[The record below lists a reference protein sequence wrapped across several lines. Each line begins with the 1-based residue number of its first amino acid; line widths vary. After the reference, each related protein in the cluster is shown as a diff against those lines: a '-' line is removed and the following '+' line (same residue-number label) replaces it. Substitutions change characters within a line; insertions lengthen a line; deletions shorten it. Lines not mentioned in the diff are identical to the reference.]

1 MTPEGGTRATER
13 LREALASS
21 RLLHL
26 DPSVLARHFR
36 GEGRPADLTRVLFE
50 VMEADGA
57 PAVQTSTFSLFQL
70 MVEPYRRGREELVR
84 QAASY
89 LSAGPVELIPV
100 SEDVAT
106 RSAEVRALLGTGPGR
121 SVQIA
126 TALLRGAD
134 SYLTDG
140 SSLRRIAD
148 MRVLDLAGFVGD
160 DVR

>member
-1 MTPEGGTRATER
+1 MTPEPLPRAAER
-13 LREALASS
+13 LREAIASS
-21 RLLHL
+21 RLIHL
-26 DPSVLARHFR
+26 DPSVLGRHLR
-36 GEGRPADLTRVLFE
+36 GEGRPAALTRVLFDVVDAE
-50 VMEADGA
+50 GA
-57 PAVQTSTFSLFQL
+57 PDAQTSTLSLFQL

-89 LSAGPVELIPV
+89 LSAGPVELVPV

-106 RSAEVRALLGTGPGR
+106 RSAEVRARLGTGPGR

-134 SYLTDG
+134 CYLTDG

-148 MRVLDLAGFVGD
+148 MRVVELDAFVGD